1 MKSKIF
7 AICLGVIGVS
17 TLAVAEGHSS
27 NSSTP
32 SDSGDRNVSVR
43 IADGSNG
50 VKFVFTRDRSIP
62 ALGKAWKDPSGMIWG
77 DIVRTAL
84 GTVNEMDYSSAV
96 EYCKRINAKLPSKE
110 DFVRLREYMGAIPGG
125 YFPEVPPGYKPQVL
139 RHLSRHFFWSS
150 SIPERDISDAYIFDG
165 RSGSIG
171 LGSRYYYDNALRCVS
186 KN

>member
-17 TLAVAEGHSS
+17 TLAVAEGLSS

-125 YFPEVPPGYKPQVL
+125 IFLKFPQ
-139 RHLSRHFFWSS
+139 
-150 SIPERDISDAYIFDG
+150 DISRKYSDTFQDISFGHLRFRSAISVMLIF
-165 RSGSIG
+165 
-171 LGSRYYYDNALRCVS
+171 LMAEAVP
-186 KN
+186 